1 VGELRLPRSL
11 DSIYR
16 RPLRVV
22 VATLD
27 SLGAHDRASLTDNQ
41 CDEAIEWIRDYYD
54 EGKPVYG
61 SWLNALSRVVEG

>member
-11 DSIYR
+11 DSIYK

-27 SLGAHDRASLTDNQ
+27 SLGAHDRASLS
-41 CDEAIEWIRDYYD
+41 RP
-54 EGKPVYG
+54 PVG
-61 SWLNALSRVVEG
+61 ATMKATPSGTSGFEMAASSLLREVRTSG